1 MKLWILV
8 AVCCNLLT
16 VLPAMAAEFVNIAT
30 GSTGGTYYPVGS
42 TMANIWREGI
52 PGLKASAQSTGGTVN
67 NLQLLAMEEAEVCIS
82 DGLYYDAYKGLG
94 KYTGQP
100 HTFLRGMVVLY
111 PDLVHFMVAKGSGIQ
126 SIRDLKGKRVA
137 VGPVGGSVPLMA
149 EVILRAGGLDMRKDI
164 RPEYLGHAETAAAFA
179 DKHIDAAFAMGS
191 QGIASV
197 LEMTTLGTAEIR
209 DLDADIITAVSAAA
223 PYVTPY
229 TLAPG
234 SYQTQNNPIQT
245 LSVPNIVAV
254 HEKLSSDLVYTM
266 VRLLFERKADL
277 VAVAA
282 AMKDMKAEDVEKI
295 RIPIH
300 PGAERYYRER
310 GLIR

>member
-1 MKLWILV
+1 MKQWVVV
-8 AVCCNLLT
+8 AVCYSLLT
-16 VLPAMAAEFVNIAT
+16 AFPAIGAEFINIAT

-67 NLQLLAMEEAEVCIS
+67 NLQLLTMGEAEVCIS

-94 KYTGQP
+94 NYAGQP

-111 PDLVHFMVAKGSGIQ
+111 PDLVHFMVARGSGIT
-126 SIRDLKGKRVA
+126 SIRDLRGKRVA

-149 EVILRAGGLDMRKDI
+149 EAILRAGGLDMRKDI

-209 DLDADIITAVSAAA
+209 SLDADIITAVSAAA
-223 PYVTPY
+223 PYATPY
-229 TLAPG
+229 TLPPE
-234 SYQTQNNPIQT
+234 SYQAQSDPIQT
-245 LSVPNIVAV
+245 LSVPNILAV
-254 HEKLSSDLVYTM
+254 HEKLSPDLVYTM
-266 VRLLFERKADL
+266 TRLLFERKADL

-282 AMKDMKAEDVEKI
+282 AMKEMKAEDVGNIK
-295 RIPIH
+295 IPIH
-300 PGAERYYRER
+300 PGAERYYREQ